1 MIRRGDIYYIDSPP
15 ISTGCEQMFARP
27 AVVVSNE
34 ANNKFSPNVE
44 VVYLTSQVK
53 KPLPTHTAIA
63 CKVPSTA
70 LCENI
75 MTISKDRLGNYI
87 KTCSKQE
94 MANID
99 KALLASLGL
108 TLNPIGGG
116 TEENAPRNISPIET
130 ERNLYKSLYEQI
142 LSKLIGGN
150 RND

>member
-75 MTISKDRLGNYI
+75 MTISKDKLGNYI

-116 TEENAPRNISPIET
+116 LRKMLPET
-130 ERNLYKSLYEQI
+130 SRQSRQRETCINLSMSRFLA
-142 LSKLIGGN
+142 N
-150 RND
+150 